1 MERPTMRG
9 TPWSTPTIEKGLKI
23 RLTCGRR
30 GYNIVQEIGT
40 PLPSER
46 TLQRHLENFKF
57 SPGILHEILPSLSIK
72 VDLMEDYERHA
83 VLLLD
88 EMQLASGLAY
98 DQGTGGVIGKP
109 TIPLSDG
116 TLPEDAMATHDC
128 HNIANKLLKVYLK
141 TRLQIHLRK
150 ENQRLAEIKSTVK
163 CGSRS
168 IGKQSLGSG
177 TQKRDEKLEVPSTP
191 VEAAQE
197 ADILGVPDSRT
208 HEVFQSHFCDYFVY
222 THVLPYQ
229 NDILAYDSNQSWERF
244 KKASAFSKG
253 Q

>member
-98 DQGTGGVIGKP
+98 DQGTGG
-109 TIPLSDG
+109 PLAYEG
-116 TLPEDAMATHDC
+116 LE
-128 HNIANKLLKVYLK
+128 LLKRGDDGARSTNAEVARGMTQLK
-141 TRLQIHLRK
+141 PDL
-150 ENQRLAEIKSTVK
+150 EA
-163 CGSRS
+163 
-168 IGKQSLGSG
+168 LGSLYH
-177 TQKRDEKLEVPSTP
+177 R
-191 VEAAQE
+191 
-197 ADILGVPDSRT
+197 
-208 HEVFQSHFCDYFVY
+208 
-222 THVLPYQ
+222 
-229 NDILAYDSNQSWERF
+229 
-244 KKASAFSKG
+244 
-253 Q
+253 